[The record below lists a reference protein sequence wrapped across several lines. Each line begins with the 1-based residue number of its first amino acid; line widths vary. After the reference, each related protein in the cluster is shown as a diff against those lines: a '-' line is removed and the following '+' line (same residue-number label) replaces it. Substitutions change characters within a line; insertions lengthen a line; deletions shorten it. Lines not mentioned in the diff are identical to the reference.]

1 MENKNTTKC
10 IALVSIDKAFITSTK
25 TAFSSSDSIDLITIE
40 KSVDQIHG
48 ELHNSEAAVV
58 IVDLDAT
65 NLNEIESLQA
75 VMKRLSSD
83 IPVIVITEQF
93 NAVTVR
99 VLIQMHVADFLEKPV
114 TTTDLVRSCVRALK
128 APEDQEENNE
138 ANIYAFMPA
147 SGGVGSTTMAIQ
159 TASILHSDA
168 THGKSTCIVDLNF
181 QHGACAEYLDME
193 PRFDIAEVENNPDR
207 LDRQLF
213 EVMLSRHKNGIAVL
227 AAPVSPMEMRSFNT
241 DVVIKI
247 LDLAA
252 AYFDN
257 VVIDLPRTW
266 FPWTQTVLLG
276 ANKLFIVAEKTVPC
290 LRHTQRLLE
299 AVKSAAGKEVSP
311 KVIVNRY
318 AAKSKASGIQR
329 SDIEEVLGEHFA
341 GAVANDYVL
350 VNEAIDRGVLLEEI
364 REDSQVLKDLKAI
377 ILPEQAAASQAR
389 NGFLSLPG
397 RLFRKAG

>member
-1 MENKNTTKC
+1 METKIRAKC
-10 IALVSIDKAFITSTK
+10 IALVSTDSAFIQSTK
-25 TAFSSSDSIDLITIE
+25 TAFGASDSISLIAIE
-40 KSVDQIHG
+40 KQIDQIHG
-48 ELHNSEAAVV
+48 ELHNSEASVV
-58 IVDLDAT
+58 IVDLDASKI
-65 NLNEIESLQA
+65 NEIEALQT
-75 VMKRLSSD
+75 VMKRLTD
-83 IPVIVITEQF
+83 KIPVIVITQQF

-99 VLIQMHVADFLEKPV
+99 VLIQMQVADFLEKPV

-128 APEDQEENNE
+128 DPDDIEENSD

-147 SGGVGSTTMAIQ
+147 SGGVGSTTLAIQ
-159 TASILHSDA
+159 TASILHSNA
-168 THGKSTCIVDLNF
+168 GHGKSTCIVDLNF

-213 EVMLSRHKNGIAVL
+213 EVMLSRHENGIAVL

-241 DVVIKI
+241 DVVVKI

-266 FPWTQTVLLG
+266 FPWTKTVLLG
-276 ANKLFIVAEKTVPC
+276 TNKLFIVAEKTVPC

-299 AVKSAAGKEVSP
+299 AVNSVAGKEVSP

-318 AAKSKASGIQR
+318 VNKAKGSGIQR
-329 SDIEEVLGEHFA
+329 SDIEDVLGDNFV
-341 GAVANDYVL
+341 GGVANDYLL

-364 REDSQVLKDLKAI
+364 KADSQVLQDLKAI
-377 ILPEQAAASQAR
+377 ILPDQVDVIQAR
-389 NGFLSLPG
+389 TGIMSLPA
-397 RLFRKAG
+397 RLFRKVG